1 MWRRCRNDQQN
12 RDLSPRPL
20 QEEAAGGGLRGSQG
34 SLWTGRLSPGWVL
47 VWFFGRKHFS
57 RSQPSD
63 FHAQVRSYRGLLDCM
78 VQVAVE
84 EGVRGL
90 FKGLSP
96 SLLKA
101 ALSTGLTFFW
111 YEFFLDAMQNLRDQ
125 QRNCLTKDQQEK

>member
-1 MWRRCRNDQQN
+1 MISKTVTYPL
-12 RDLSPRPL
+12 DLFKKRL
-20 QEEAAGGGLRGSQG
+20 QVGGFEAARVHFGQVG
-34 SLWTGRLSPGWVL
+34 SLGWVL
-47 VWFFGRKHFS
+47 VWVFGRKHFS
-57 RSQPSD
+57 RSQPSA

-84 EGVRGL
+84 EGVRGF

-101 ALSTGLTFFW
+101 ALSTGFTFFW